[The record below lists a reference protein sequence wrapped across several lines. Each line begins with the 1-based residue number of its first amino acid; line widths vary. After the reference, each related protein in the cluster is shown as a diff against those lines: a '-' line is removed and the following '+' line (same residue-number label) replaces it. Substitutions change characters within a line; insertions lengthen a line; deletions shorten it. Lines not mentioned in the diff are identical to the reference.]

1 MSRTGQGELGALLR
15 SPGFFRLWMIGLAG
29 NSMRWLEVL
38 AAALFTLDVT
48 GSGLAVAVVSA
59 ARTMP
64 MLLFGALAGVVS
76 EAVDRKRLLLAA
88 LAVSALSA
96 AVVAALAAGGIA
108 RPWHLALAGF
118 VSGTVWSTEM
128 STRRRMVGEVAG
140 QRIARAMALD
150 SVTGSTTRM
159 IGPLLGGVGYQ
170 LVGLPGAYAFSAC
183 MYLLG
188 TILVLGLRHEQVP
201 HRLRLARVPA
211 DLGEGFAFAR
221 ANTMVLC
228 VLGIT
233 IAMNLCGF
241 AYTALVAPIGR
252 EVFDVSPAL
261 VGVLAAAEPFGC
273 LIGGLVLAG
282 WDVRL
287 GDRRQFA
294 GGSALFLI
302 VLMLMPFSPAFSL
315 ALALLWLGGFGT
327 AAFSNLQSTLILTA
341 APPTMRSRLM
351 GILTVCIGTGPLGL
365 LLIGVL
371 ADEFGPRLALVI
383 MAAIGLAGVIAV
395 GLFWARH
402 DRRAGPPVSPR
413 SRRKTATD
421 VSGIR
426 QRLQRRVTSGEI
438 AVRVDRLEA
447 DMRGAR
453 VEMRVQ
459 LALDRRGVAP
469 GDHRVDE
476 PVVAAIGELGLGEAD
491 AEPVVAII
499 GQAHVARQL
508 LAAERAGFRGV
519 GLQAD
524 LLLDGEPFRRTEDRL
539 GLLGVLGRDVV
550 RQRAARPLRRQRQHL
565 RPQRGDGDGPL
576 LRAGLTLGDAVEIGA
591 HRRDRLLV
599 LVARAAP
606 RPSGCD

>member
-1 MSRTGQGELGALLR
+1 MV
-15 SPGFFRLWMIGLAG
+15 GLAG

-76 EAVDRKRLLLAA
+76 EAVDRKRLLLAG
-88 LAVSALSA
+88 LIVSALSA
-96 AVVAALAAGGIA
+96 ATVAALAAGGIA

-128 STRRRMVGEVAG
+128 PTRRRMVGEVAG
-140 QRIARAMALD
+140 HRVARAMALD

-159 IGPLLGGVGYQ
+159 IGPLLGGIGYQ
-170 LVGLPGAYAFSAC
+170 FLGLPGAYAFSAG

-188 TILVLGLRHEQVP
+188 TSLVLGLRHEQVP
-201 HRLRLARVPA
+201 YRLRLARVPA

-233 IAMNLCGF
+233 VAMNLCGF

-273 LIGGLVLAG
+273 LIGGLVLAS

-294 GGSALFLI
+294 GGSALFLAI
-302 VLMLMPFSPAFSL
+302 LMVMPFSPAFSL
-315 ALALLWLGGFGT
+315 ALVLLWIGGFGT

-351 GILTVCIGTGPLGL
+351 GLLTVCIGAGPLGL

-371 ADEFGPRLALVI
+371 ANWFGPRLALVI
-383 MAAIGLAGVIAV
+383 MATVGLVGVIAV
-395 GLFWARH
+395 GLFWSRH
-402 DRRAGPPVSPR
+402 DRRPGP
-413 SRRKTATD
+413 
-421 VSGIR
+421 
-426 QRLQRRVTSGEI
+426 
-438 AVRVDRLEA
+438 
-447 DMRGAR
+447 AR
-453 VEMRVQ
+453 
-459 LALDRRGVAP
+459 
-469 GDHRVDE
+469 
-476 PVVAAIGELGLGEAD
+476 
-491 AEPVVAII
+491 
-499 GQAHVARQL
+499 
-508 LAAERAGFRGV
+508 LAA
-519 GLQAD
+519 
-524 LLLDGEPFRRTEDRL
+524 
-539 GLLGVLGRDVV
+539 
-550 RQRAARPLRRQRQHL
+550 
-565 RPQRGDGDGPL
+565 
-576 LRAGLTLGDAVEIGA
+576 LTRHGGN
-591 HRRDRLLV
+591 
-599 LVARAAP
+599 
-606 RPSGCD
+606 

>member
-1 MSRTGQGELGALLR
+1 MTRAGQGELGALLR

-88 LAVSALSA
+88 LAISAVSAAS
-96 AVVAALAAGGIA
+96 VAALAAGGLA

-140 QRIARAMALD
+140 PRIARAMALD

-159 IGPLLGGVGYQ
+159 VGPLLGGIGYQ
-170 LVGLPGAYAFSAC
+170 FVGLPGAYAFSAC

-188 TILVLGLRHEQVP
+188 TALVLGLRHEQAP
-201 HRLRLARVPA
+201 QRLRLARVPA
-211 DLGEGFAFAR
+211 DLAEGFAFAR
-221 ANTMVLC
+221 GNTMVLC

-233 IAMNLCGF
+233 VAMNLCGF

-252 EVFDVSPAL
+252 EVFEVSPAL

-294 GGSALFLI
+294 GGSALFLVI
-302 VLMLMPFSPAFSL
+302 LMVMPFSPFFSL
-315 ALALLWLGGFGT
+315 ALGLLWIGGFGT

-371 ADEFGPRLALVI
+371 ADHFGPRLALLI
-383 MAAIGLAGVIAV
+383 MAAVGLAGTIAV
-395 GLFWARH
+395 GLHWSRH
-402 DRRAGPPVSPR
+402 DRKARAGAFPAMTP
-413 SRRKTATD
+413 
-421 VSGIR
+421 
-426 QRLQRRVTSGEI
+426 Q
-438 AVRVDRLEA
+438 
-447 DMRGAR
+447 
-453 VEMRVQ
+453 
-459 LALDRRGVAP
+459 
-469 GDHRVDE
+469 
-476 PVVAAIGELGLGEAD
+476 
-491 AEPVVAII
+491 
-499 GQAHVARQL
+499 
-508 LAAERAGFRGV
+508 
-519 GLQAD
+519 
-524 LLLDGEPFRRTEDRL
+524 DGN
-539 GLLGVLGRDVV
+539 
-550 RQRAARPLRRQRQHL
+550 
-565 RPQRGDGDGPL
+565 
-576 LRAGLTLGDAVEIGA
+576 
-591 HRRDRLLV
+591 
-599 LVARAAP
+599 
-606 RPSGCD
+606 